1 MEAFLL
7 GKIQGGASL
16 PGTYPPSA
24 ETIAAFAV
32 WRKSLVQR
40 GMSLEEGLGGGK
52 AGNRPT
58 VSEEG

>member
-7 GKIQGGASL
+7 EKIQGGASL

-32 WRKSLVQR
+32 WRKERNL
-40 GMSLEEGLGGGK
+40 
-52 AGNRPT
+52 
-58 VSEEG
+58 

>member
-7 GKIQGGASL
+7 EKIQGGASL

-32 WRKSLVQR
+32 WRKEQLLDVFKCQAQQHPWQAT
-40 GMSLEEGLGGGK
+40 ML
-52 AGNRPT
+52 
-58 VSEEG
+58 